1 MADLRGRVAAGLDR
15 LEPVA
20 RRWMRP
26 VLWGVVVLPL
36 VALVAEGV
44 AGELGANPIEAVEH
58 ETGEWT
64 IRFLLGSLAVTPL
77 IRLTG
82 WGWLIA
88 QRKFLGLA
96 AFWWGLAHFGAY
108 VGLDYFFDWTAIG
121 EDIAEH
127 LWVLAGM
134 LALLCMVPL
143 AATSTKGAVRRLG
156 GVRRRRL
163 HMLAYLAGASACLH
177 YFWAVKKDVVEPVL
191 AAALLTGLL
200 AARWWR
206 PRAAGEPTAG

>member
-1 MADLRGRVAAGLDR
+1 MTDLGGRVSAGLDR
-15 LEPVA
+15 AEPVA

-36 VALVAEGV
+36 VALVAKGA

-77 IRLTG
+77 IRATG

-108 VGLDYFFDWTAIG
+108 VGLDYFFDWVAIG
-121 EDIAEH
+121 EDIVEH

-134 LALLCMVPL
+134 TALACMVPL
-143 AATSTKGAVRRLG
+143 ALTSTRGAIRRLG
-156 GVRRRRL
+156 GTRWQRL
-163 HMLAYLAGASACLH
+163 HRLAYVAAVAACVH
-177 YFWAVKKDVVEPVL
+177 YFWAVKQDVVEPAVFSVL
-191 AAALLTGLL
+191 LAGLL
-200 AARWWR
+200 AARRWP
-206 PRAAGEPTAG
+206 PRGGRASTAG

>member
-1 MADLRGRVAAGLDR
+1 MTDLRGRMHAGLER

-20 RRWMRP
+20 RRWIRP

-44 AGELGANPIEAVEH
+44 TGALGANPIEAVEH

-77 IRLTG
+77 IRATG

-108 VGLDYFFDWTAIG
+108 VGLDYFFDWAAIV

-134 LALLCMVPL
+134 AALACLVPL
-143 AATSTKGAVRRLG
+143 ALTSTRGAIRRLG
-156 GVRRRRL
+156 GARWRRL
-163 HMLAYLAGASACLH
+163 HRLAYLAAVAACVH
-177 YFWAVKKDVVEPVL
+177 YFWAVKQDVVEPVL
-191 AAALLTGLL
+191 FSVLLAALL
-200 AARWWR
+200 AARRWP
-206 PRAAGEPTAG
+206 PRAHGEPTAG

>member
-1 MADLRGRVAAGLDR
+1 MTDLRGRAAAGLDR

-26 VLWGVVVLPL
+26 VLWGVAVLPL

-77 IRLTG
+77 IRATG

-108 VGLDYFFDWTAIG
+108 VGLDYFFDWAAIG
-121 EDIAEH
+121 EDIAKH

-134 LALLCMVPL
+134 TALACMVPL
-143 AATSTKGAVRRLG
+143 ALTSTRWAVRRLG
-156 GVRRRRL
+156 GARWTRL
-163 HMLAYLAGASACLH
+163 HRLAYVAAVAACVH
-177 YFWAVKKDVVEPVL
+177 YFWAVKKDVVEPVVFSVLL
-191 AAALLTGLL
+191 AGLL
-200 AARWWR
+200 AARRWR
-206 PRAAGEPTAG
+206 PRGAGEPAAG

>member
-1 MADLRGRVAAGLDR
+1 MTDLRGRMHAGLER

-20 RRWMRP
+20 RRWIRP

-44 AGELGANPIEAVEH
+44 TGELGANPIEAVEH

-64 IRFLLGSLAVTPL
+64 IRLLLGSLAVTPL
-77 IRLTG
+77 IRATG

-108 VGLDYFFDWTAIG
+108 VGLDYFFDWAAIG

-134 LALLCMVPL
+134 AALACLVPL
-143 AATSTKGAVRRLG
+143 ALTSTRGAIRRLG
-156 GVRRRRL
+156 GARWRRL
-163 HMLAYLAGASACLH
+163 HRLAYLAAVAACVH
-177 YFWAVKKDVVEPVL
+177 YFWAVKQDVVEPVL
-191 AAALLTGLL
+191 FSVLLAALL
-200 AARWWR
+200 AARRWP
-206 PRAAGEPTAG
+206 PRAHGEPTAG

>member
-1 MADLRGRVAAGLDR
+1 MADVRSRVAAGLTR
-15 LEPVA
+15 LEPAA
-20 RRWMRP
+20 RRWIRP

-44 AGELGANPIEAVEH
+44 TGELGANPIEAVEH

-77 IRLTG
+77 IRATG

-108 VGLDYFFDWTAIG
+108 VGLDYFFDWGAIG

-134 LALLCMVPL
+134 AALVSMVPL
-143 AATSTKGAVRRLG
+143 ALTSTRGAVRRLG
-156 GVRRRRL
+156 GARWRRL
-163 HMLAYLAGASACLH
+163 HRLAYLAAVAACVH
-177 YFWAVKKDVVEPVL
+177 YFWAVKQDVVEPVVFSV
-191 AAALLTGLL
+191 LLVALL
-200 AARWWR
+200 AARRW
-206 PRAAGEPTAG
+206 PSRAPGESTAG